1 MKTTAEHCTEF
12 LQSRGTVRNWQL
24 LVMYNYGGRL
34 VGYEGGSNLATYSYR
49 FDDGSCID
57 VHCSY
62 ETEQWMVKVLTEGA
76 VVATINSC
84 NYMKF

>member
-1 MKTTAEHCTEF
+1 MKTTAGRCVEF
-12 LQSRGTVRNWQL
+12 LQSRGTTRNWQPV
-24 LVMYNYGGRL
+24 VMYNYGGRL
-34 VGYEGGSNLATYSYR
+34 LSYEGGPIKAIYNYR

-62 ETEQWMVKVLTEGA
+62 KAEQRIVEGIIRGT
-76 VVATINSC
+76 VVVTIKSH

>member
-1 MKTTAEHCTEF
+1 MKTTAERCVEF

-24 LVMYNYGGRL
+24 LVMYNYNGRL
-34 VGYEGGSNLATYSYR
+34 VGYEGGPNWAIYNYH
-49 FDDGSCID
+49 FDDGSCIA

-62 ETEQWMVKVLTEGA
+62 TEQWVVKVLTGGT
-76 VVATINSC
+76 VVATVCSY